1 MRTGGVE
8 PPQPEALALQA
19 GELAN
24 AQRPRE
30 VAGRTRT
37 GVAGTTTRSIRLY
50 TTATAGTAGLEPAAS
65 RLTSERSGRLSY
77 APNESRAGGIRTHG
91 LELMRLAR
99 TTAPLPRSGLAGRTR
114 TCDPRLPGPVGWPAP
129 PQPDDDRRGRARGHR
144 LDVDAGGRPGSTSSP
159 SPSRDRSRPL
169 TARSTSTR
177 ASIVQHPRRD
187 SKRADFRV
195 EGPASS
201 PLRPRGRARLR
212 RQGSNLRS
220 RG

>member
-1 MRTGGVE
+1 
-8 PPQPEALALQA
+8 
-19 GELAN
+19 
-24 AQRPRE
+24 

-37 GVAGTTTRSIRLY
+37 GAAGITTPNARRY

-77 APNESRAGGIRTHG
+77 APVKSRGWDSNPRSRAH
-91 LELMRLAR
+91 EAR
-99 TTAPLPRSGLAGRTR
+99 EDNRSSTAQGLAGRTR

-129 PQPDDDRRGRARGHR
+129 PQPDDERRDAPGIDG
-144 LDVDAGGRPGSTSSP
+144 DAGGRPGSTSSP

-169 TARSTSTR
+169 TARSTSMSLIISTLGGARTR
-177 ASIVQHPRRD
+177 S
-187 SKRADFRV
+187 FRV

-201 PLRPRGRARLR
+201 PLRLRGRGRLR